1 MKSWIRDLTPTGSPT
16 SYLLK
21 EASHYLTLE
30 NGTDVDTWTFDELC
44 EIVLQFQELAT
55 AEYQVG

>member
-1 MKSWIRDLTPTGSPT
+1 MKSWTRASTLTGSPT

-44 EIVLQFQELAT
+44 EIVLQFQ
-55 AEYQVG
+55 